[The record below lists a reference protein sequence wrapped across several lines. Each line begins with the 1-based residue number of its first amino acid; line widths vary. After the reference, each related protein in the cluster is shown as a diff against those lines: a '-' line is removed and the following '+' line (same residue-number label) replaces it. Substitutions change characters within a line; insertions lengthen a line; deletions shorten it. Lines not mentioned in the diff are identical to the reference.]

1 MYPIGNDLSA
11 CPISQ
16 NATPYPATVN
26 TDGHGRVNPS
36 LARNA
41 LVATTSDTMARPS
54 SNSGDTDR
62 AEAGSDIPPQHAPHA
77 NMKQTPRLCPLVP
90 RQSHG
95 PHAKTLG
102 MESVVALFREPQQAQ
117 GVLQAL
123 QQRGFEREHLGFA
136 LTDVVAE
143 EDIAQRTGVSP
154 EAGEPGGT
162 ASVLRGAF
170 LGIIGGLAITTPI
183 WLLLLI
189 IPVTR
194 IYQEGGLLGMLFGV
208 IGGGALGALFGALAG
223 SDHGNYV
230 SLLRRMGVPA
240 AQAEKFYAGLKGG
253 HVMVIARDPS
263 GTRADEALSLMRK
276 HGAVK
281 LDDAIGGGQLQSER
295 H

>member
-1 MYPIGNDLSA
+1 
-11 CPISQ
+11 
-16 NATPYPATVN
+16 
-26 TDGHGRVNPS
+26 
-36 LARNA
+36 
-41 LVATTSDTMARPS
+41 
-54 SNSGDTDR
+54 
-62 AEAGSDIPPQHAPHA
+62 
-77 NMKQTPRLCPLVP
+77 
-90 RQSHG
+90 
-95 PHAKTLG
+95 

-281 LDDAIGGGQLQSER
+281 LEDAVGSGQLQSER

>member
-1 MYPIGNDLSA
+1 
-11 CPISQ
+11 
-16 NATPYPATVN
+16 
-26 TDGHGRVNPS
+26 
-36 LARNA
+36 
-41 LVATTSDTMARPS
+41 
-54 SNSGDTDR
+54 
-62 AEAGSDIPPQHAPHA
+62 
-77 NMKQTPRLCPLVP
+77 
-90 RQSHG
+90 
-95 PHAKTLG
+95 

-143 EDIAQRTGVSP
+143 EGIAQNTGVSP
-154 EAGEPGGT
+154 EAGEPAGT

-189 IPVTR
+189 VPVTR

-223 SDHGNYV
+223 SDHGDYV

-263 GTRADEALSLMRK
+263 GARTDEALSLMRK
-276 HGAVK
+276 HGAIK
-281 LDDAIGGGQLQSER
+281 LDDAVGGGQLQSER